1 MGLAMAATI
10 LVVDDEPNITQL
22 LKLYLSRSGFQV
34 ETAANGEEA
43 LRKTRSLRPDLI
55 VLDLKLPDIDGL
67 EVCRRVRAESDIPL
81 IMLTARDEDI
91 DKIVGLEMGAD
102 DYITKPFNPR
112 EVLARVRAVLRRSEG
127 RMRADGPIRVGDL
140 VVDTNRREAF
150 IGDQPIQLRAKEFD
164 LLATL
169 ARNAG
174 IVLDRD
180 RLLNQVWGYDFTGDT
195 RTVDVHIAWLRQKLA
210 GSRVEIQTVRGAGY
224 KLVVRE

>member
-1 MGLAMAATI
+1 MAATI

-112 EVLARVRAVLRRSEG
+112 EVLARVRAVLRRAEG
-127 RMRADGPIRVGDL
+127 RLRADGPIRVGDL

>member
-1 MGLAMAATI
+1 MAATI

-112 EVLARVRAVLRRSEG
+112 EVLARVRAVLRRAEG
-127 RMRADGPIRVGDL
+127 RLRADGPIRVGDL
-140 VVDTNRREAF
+140 VIDTNRREVF
-150 IGDQPIQLRAKEFD
+150 VGDQPVQLRAKEFD
-164 LLATL
+164 LLAAL

-180 RLLNQVWGYDFTGDT
+180 RLLNQVWGYDFSGDT

>member
-1 MGLAMAATI
+1 MAATI

-34 ETAANGEEA
+34 ETAASGEEA
-43 LRKTRSLRPDLI
+43 LRKTRALRPDLI

-91 DKIVGLEMGAD
+91 DRIVGLEMGAD

-127 RMRADGPIRVGDL
+127 RLRPDGPMRLGDL
-140 VVDTNRREAF
+140 VIDPGRREVF
-150 IGDQPIQLRAKEFD
+150 IGDQPVHLRAKEFD
-164 LLATL
+164 LLAAL

-180 RLLNQVWGYDFTGDT
+180 RLLNQVWGYDFAGDT

>member
-1 MGLAMAATI
+1 MAATI

-34 ETAANGEEA
+34 ETAASGEEA
-43 LRKTRSLRPDLI
+43 LRKTRALRPDLI

-67 EVCRRVRAESDIPL
+67 EVCRRVRAESDVPL

-91 DKIVGLEMGAD
+91 DKVVGLEMGAD

-127 RMRADGPIRVGDL
+127 RLRVDGPIRLGDL
-140 VVDTNRREAF
+140 VIDPGRREVF
-150 IGDQPIQLRAKEFD
+150 VGDQPVQLRAKEFD
-164 LLATL
+164 LLAAL

-180 RLLNQVWGYDFTGDT
+180 RLLNQVWGYDFAGDT

-224 KLVVRE
+224 KLVVHE

>member
-1 MGLAMAATI
+1 MAATI

-34 ETAANGEEA
+34 ETAASGEEA
-43 LRKTRSLRPDLI
+43 LRKTRALRPDLI

-67 EVCRRVRAESDIPL
+67 EVCRRIRAESDIPL

-127 RMRADGPIRVGDL
+127 RLRPDGPMRLGDL
-140 VVDTNRREAF
+140 VIDPSRREVF
-150 IGDQPIQLRAKEFD
+150 IGDQPVQLRAKEFD
-164 LLATL
+164 LLAAL

-224 KLVVRE
+224 KLAVRE

>member
-1 MGLAMAATI
+1 MAATI

-34 ETAANGEEA
+34 ETAATGEEA
-43 LRKTRSLRPDLI
+43 LRKTRALRPDLI

-91 DKIVGLEMGAD
+91 DKVVGLEMGAD

-112 EVLARVRAVLRRSEG
+112 EVLARVRAVLRRAEG
-127 RMRADGPIRVGDL
+127 RRRTDGPIRVGDL
-140 VVDTNRREAF
+140 VIDPNRREAF
-150 IGDQPIQLRAKEFD
+150 VGDRPMQLRAKEFD
-164 LLATL
+164 LLAAL

-180 RLLNQVWGYDFTGDT
+180 RLLNQVWGYDFSGDT

-210 GSRVEIQTVRGAGY
+210 GSQVEIQTVRGAGY

>member
-1 MGLAMAATI
+1 MAATI

-34 ETAANGEEA
+34 ETAASGEEA
-43 LRKTRSLRPDLI
+43 LRKTRALRPDLI

-67 EVCRRVRAESDIPL
+67 EVCRRVRAESDVPL

-91 DKIVGLEMGAD
+91 DKVVGLEMGAD

-127 RMRADGPIRVGDL
+127 RLRVDGPIRLGDL
-140 VVDTNRREAF
+140 VIDPGRREVF
-150 IGDQPIQLRAKEFD
+150 VGDQPVQLRAKEFD
-164 LLATL
+164 LLAAL

-180 RLLNQVWGYDFTGDT
+180 RLLNQVWGYDFAGDT

>member
-1 MGLAMAATI
+1 MAATI

-34 ETAANGEEA
+34 ETAASGEEA
-43 LRKTRSLRPDLI
+43 LRKTRALRPDLI

-67 EVCRRVRAESDIPL
+67 EVCRRIRAESDIPL

-127 RMRADGPIRVGDL
+127 RLRPDGPMRLGDL
-140 VVDTNRREAF
+140 VIDPSRREVF
-150 IGDQPIQLRAKEFD
+150 IGDQPVQLRAKEFD
-164 LLATL
+164 LLAAL

-224 KLVVRE
+224 KLTVRE

>member
-1 MGLAMAATI
+1 MAATI

>member
-1 MGLAMAATI
+1 MAATI

-34 ETAANGEEA
+34 ETAANGEDA
-43 LRKTRSLRPDLI
+43 LRKTRALRPDLI

-112 EVLARVRAVLRRSEG
+112 EVLARVRAVLRRAEG
-127 RMRADGPIRVGDL
+127 RLRADGPIRLGDL
-140 VVDTNRREAF
+140 VIDINRREVF
-150 IGDQPIQLRAKEFD
+150 IGDQPVQLRAKEFD
-164 LLATL
+164 LLAAL

-180 RLLNQVWGYDFTGDT
+180 RLLNQVWGYDFSGDT

>member
-1 MGLAMAATI
+1 MAATI

-112 EVLARVRAVLRRSEG
+112 EVLARVRAVLRRAEG
-127 RMRADGPIRVGDL
+127 RLRADGPIRLGDL
-140 VVDTNRREAF
+140 VIDTNRREVF
-150 IGDQPIQLRAKEFD
+150 IGDQPVQLRAKEFD
-164 LLATL
+164 LLAAL

-180 RLLNQVWGYDFTGDT
+180 RLLNQVWGYDFSGDT

>member
-1 MGLAMAATI
+1 MAATI

-34 ETAANGEEA
+34 ETAASGEEA
-43 LRKTRSLRPDLI
+43 LRKTRALRPDLI

-67 EVCRRVRAESDIPL
+67 EVCRRIRAESDIPL

-112 EVLARVRAVLRRSEG
+112 EVLARVRAVLRRSDG
-127 RMRADGPIRVGDL
+127 RLRPDGPMRLGDL
-140 VVDTNRREAF
+140 VIDPSRREVF
-150 IGDQPIQLRAKEFD
+150 IGDQPVQLRAKEFD
-164 LLATL
+164 LLAAL

>member
-1 MGLAMAATI
+1 MAATI

-34 ETAANGEEA
+34 ETAASGEEA
-43 LRKTRSLRPDLI
+43 LRKTRALRPDLI

-67 EVCRRVRAESDIPL
+67 EVCRRVRAEGDTPL

-127 RMRADGPIRVGDL
+127 RLRVDGPIRLGDL
-140 VVDTNRREAF
+140 VIDPSRREVF
-150 IGDQPIQLRAKEFD
+150 VGDQPVQLRAKEFD
-164 LLATL
+164 LLAAL

-180 RLLNQVWGYDFTGDT
+180 RLLNQVWGYDFSGDT

>member
-1 MGLAMAATI
+1 MAATI

-43 LRKTRSLRPDLI
+43 LRKTRALRPDLI

-67 EVCRRVRAESDIPL
+67 EVCRRVRAEGDTPI

-127 RMRADGPIRVGDL
+127 RLRPDGPMRLGDL
-140 VVDTNRREAF
+140 VIDPGRREVF
-150 IGDQPIQLRAKEFD
+150 IGDQPVHLRAKEFD
-164 LLATL
+164 LLAAL

-180 RLLNQVWGYDFTGDT
+180 RLLNQVWGYDFSGDT

-210 GSRVEIQTVRGAGY
+210 GSRVEIHTVRGAGY

>member
-1 MGLAMAATI
+1 MAATI

-34 ETAANGEEA
+34 ETAASGEEA
-43 LRKTRSLRPDLI
+43 LRKTRALRPDLI

-127 RMRADGPIRVGDL
+127 RLRPDGPMRLGDL
-140 VVDTNRREAF
+140 VIDPGRREVF
-150 IGDQPIQLRAKEFD
+150 IGDQPVQLRAKEFD
-164 LLATL
+164 LLAAL

-180 RLLNQVWGYDFTGDT
+180 RLLNQVWGYDFAGDT

>member
-1 MGLAMAATI
+1 
-10 LVVDDEPNITQL
+10 
-22 LKLYLSRSGFQV
+22 
-34 ETAANGEEA
+34 
-43 LRKTRSLRPDLI
+43 
-55 VLDLKLPDIDGL
+55 
-67 EVCRRVRAESDIPL
+67 
-81 IMLTARDEDI
+81 
-91 DKIVGLEMGAD
+91 MGAD